1 MTFPMRPRPGADIAT
16 RSSRAQRPLRI
27 AQVAPAIEQVPP
39 AAYGGTERI
48 VHELTTKLVEAG
60 HDVTVFASGDSNVP
74 GRLIPTVERALR
86 PIGVSDFRSSYET
99 TIEMVRERMGEFDVI
114 HSHLESWS
122 IPLAKSASVPVVST
136 FHGRLDLPWT
146 AHAFDSP
153 PDGIVAIS
161 RSQASAHP
169 NLPWTIIHNGLTLDR
184 APYRQDPSDALCFVG
199 RVDPE
204 KGIVEAMDIARR
216 TGRRLRIAAKVGTL
230 RHQVD
235 YYEQVFKPALKK
247 AGPSIEYLGELEPHD
262 RDQLFADS
270 AATLMPHTWPEPFG
284 LVCIESLA
292 CGTPVLARRVGGLP
306 EIIREGVDGYF
317 CDDVTAFAFFL
328 DRVPTLDRAAIRSR
342 VIDRFSAR
350 RMADRY
356 QELYTRMVDQHAIA
370 ASRAA
375 TASRAG
381 MASREQRGGMS
392 GARSETRA
400 EARADAR
407 ARGGRIESATSA

>member
-1 MTFPMRPRPGADIAT
+1 MTFPMLPRHRPRVEP
-16 RSSRAQRPLRI
+16 RPLRI
-27 AQVAPAIEQVPP
+27 AQVAPPVERVPP
-39 AAYGGTERI
+39 SAYGGTERI

-60 HDVTVFASGDSNVP
+60 HDVTVFASGDSDVP
-74 GRLIPTVERALR
+74 CRLIPTSAGALR
-86 PIGVSDFRSSYET
+86 PAGVDDFKRWFEST
-99 TIEMVRERMGEFDVI
+99 LDIVRAHLNEFDVV

-146 AHAFDSP
+146 SHAFDSP
-153 PDGIVAIS
+153 PDGLVAIS

-169 NLPWTIIHNGLTLDR
+169 NLPWTIIHNGMTLDR
-184 APYRQDPSDALCFVG
+184 APFVERPSDALCFVG

-204 KGIVEAMDIARR
+204 KGIVEAMEIARR

-230 RHQVD
+230 KHQVD

-247 AGPSIEYLGELEPHD
+247 AGRGIEYLGEVTPAE

-270 AATLMPHTWPEPFG
+270 AATLMPGAWPEPFG

-306 EIIREGVDGYF
+306 EIIREGVDGFF
-317 CDDVTAFAFFL
+317 CDDVTAFAYYL
-328 DRVPTLDRAAIRSR
+328 EKLPALDRAAIRHR
-342 VIDRFSAR
+342 VIDRFSAE

-356 QELYTRMVDQHAIA
+356 QELYARMVDQHAIA
-370 ASRAA
+370 ASLARTASESGIGERAA
-375 TASRAG
+375 G
-381 MASREQRGGMS
+381 
-392 GARSETRA
+392 RSEG
-400 EARADAR
+400 
-407 ARGGRIESATSA
+407 RGRVSRIGTSVTSA

>member
-1 MTFPMRPRPGADIAT
+1 
-16 RSSRAQRPLRI
+16 
-27 AQVAPAIEQVPP
+27 
-39 AAYGGTERI
+39 
-48 VHELTTKLVEAG
+48 
-60 HDVTVFASGDSNVP
+60 
-74 GRLIPTVERALR
+74 
-86 PIGVSDFRSSYET
+86 
-99 TIEMVRERMGEFDVI
+99 
-114 HSHLESWS
+114 
-122 IPLAKSASVPVVST
+122 
-136 FHGRLDLPWT
+136 
-146 AHAFDSP
+146 
-153 PDGIVAIS
+153 
-161 RSQASAHP
+161 
-169 NLPWTIIHNGLTLDR
+169 
-184 APYRQDPSDALCFVG
+184 
-199 RVDPE
+199 
-204 KGIVEAMDIARR
+204 
-216 TGRRLRIAAKVGTL
+216 
-230 RHQVD
+230 
-235 YYEQVFKPALKK
+235 
-247 AGPSIEYLGELEPHD
+247 
-262 RDQLFADS
+262 FADS

-292 CGTPVLARRVGGLP
+292 CGTPVLARRVWGLP